1 MIPASAQPWQSAAT
15 VPYLGPEEIHLW
27 QFSLQTS
34 EAHIDRLRTLLSP
47 AEIARAERLI
57 RPADSLRFIV
67 GRATL
72 RQLLGSYLATEPARL
87 EFSTLPQ
94 GKPVLA
100 QPRLSFNLSHS
111 GDLALLA
118 IARSVALG
126 VDLELVRPELDW
138 SPLASRYFSK
148 HEQQALRDLAPNQ
161 QTEAFFTIW
170 TRKEAWL
177 KAIGSGFHLPFDTFD
192 VSAPPAP
199 AALLRHQGDPAAP
212 SDWQLDAIPTA
223 ANYCATLAYPAPQ
236 RTVLLLDFASGSH

>member
-1 MIPASAQPWQSAAT
+1 MSAESARLWQSAAT
-15 VPYLGPEEIHLW
+15 VPFLGPEEIHLW

-34 EAHIDRLRTLLSP
+34 EARIDHLRTLLSP

-57 RPADSLRFIV
+57 RPADGMRFLI

-72 RQLLGSYLATEPARL
+72 RQLLGSYLAIEPARL
-87 EFSTLPQ
+87 ELSTLPQ
-94 GKPVLA
+94 GKPVLT

-118 IARSVALG
+118 IARSAALG
-126 VDLELVRPELDW
+126 VDLEQVRPELDW
-138 SPLASRYFSK
+138 NPLARRYFSN
-148 HEQQALRDLAPNQ
+148 HEQQALRNLAPAQ
-161 QTEAFFTIW
+161 QTVAFFTIW

-177 KAIGSGFHLPFDTFD
+177 KAIGSGFDLPLDTFD

-199 AALLRHQGDPAAP
+199 PALLRHQGHPAAP
-212 SDWQLDAIPTA
+212 SAWQLDAIPMA

-236 RTVLLLDFASGSH
+236 RTVLLLDLNSSCN